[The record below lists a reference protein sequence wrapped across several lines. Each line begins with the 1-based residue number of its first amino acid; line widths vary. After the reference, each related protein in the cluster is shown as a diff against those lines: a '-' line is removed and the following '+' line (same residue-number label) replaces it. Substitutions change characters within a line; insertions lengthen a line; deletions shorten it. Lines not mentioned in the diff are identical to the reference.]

1 MSRNFF
7 NRERV
12 VMVTGGSLGDLH
24 PYIALALEMKER
36 NLQPVIVT
44 GESYRE
50 KIEALGIEFHSM
62 RPKFPGLDEPEI
74 VEIIDKLMDTQRGA
88 EYLFKE
94 LLVPAVR
101 DSYKDLQAAIE
112 GASLLVTHPLSLVGP
127 PLAQVTGIPWVST
140 VLAPSSLWS
149 NYDPFMPPNA
159 PWLHKILHWGRPLLP
174 RLFKKLIEVTADS
187 WFKELYELRAELGLP
202 KGASPIFEG
211 QYSPELNLGLFS
223 SVLMQPQR
231 DWPQNTTLTGFPFY
245 DKRDDSSIDLELLDF
260 LYNGEP
266 PIVFTL
272 GSAAVHVAGDFFRES
287 IEAARLLNHRAVLLV
302 GNDRNRPRWPLP
314 DGVAVF
320 NYAPY
325 GELLPR
331 AAAVVH
337 QGGVGTTGQSLRAG
351 IPMLVVPFNH
361 DQPDN
366 AARVTRL
373 GVARNLTR
381 ESYKARRVAKELA
394 ELLGNPSYSSAAKEV
409 GEQVRAEN
417 GAARAVDLIVGLMR
431 RSNWKPSSSMELS
444 AVA

>member
-1 MSRNFF
+1 
-7 NRERV
+7 
-12 VMVTGGSLGDLH
+12 
-24 PYIALALEMKER
+24 
-36 NLQPVIVT
+36 
-44 GESYRE
+44 
-50 KIEALGIEFHSM
+50 
-62 RPKFPGLDEPEI
+62 
-74 VEIIDKLMDTQRGA
+74 
-88 EYLFKE
+88 
-94 LLVPAVR
+94 
-101 DSYKDLQAAIE
+101 
-112 GASLLVTHPLSLVGP
+112 
-127 PLAQVTGIPWVST
+127 
-140 VLAPSSLWS
+140 
-149 NYDPFMPPNA
+149 
-159 PWLHKILHWGRPLLP
+159 
-174 RLFKKLIEVTADS
+174 
-187 WFKELYELRAELGLP
+187 
-202 KGASPIFEG
+202 
-211 QYSPELNLGLFS
+211 
-223 SVLMQPQR
+223 
-231 DWPQNTTLTGFPFY
+231 
-245 DKRDDSSIDLELLDF
+245 
-260 LYNGEP
+260 
-266 PIVFTL
+266 
-272 GSAAVHVAGDFFRES
+272 
-287 IEAARLLNHRAVLLV
+287 
-302 GNDRNRPRWPLP
+302 LP